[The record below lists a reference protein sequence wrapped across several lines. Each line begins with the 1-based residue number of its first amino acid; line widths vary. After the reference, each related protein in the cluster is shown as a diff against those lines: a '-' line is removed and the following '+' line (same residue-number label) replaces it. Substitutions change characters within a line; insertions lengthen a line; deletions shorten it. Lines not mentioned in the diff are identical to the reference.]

1 MSIMKKEYCINLF
14 RFAVVLVCVVLM
26 WIVWEFYI
34 DDFPVREE
42 CIVETDHYENVSIPF
57 SQISGLAISLE
68 NISEGYTEEKYLLPV
83 KIAIEEENGKK
94 IWEADCGEIEVKT
107 FAFTNIDNL
116 PEMPLTI
123 DKNEKYTIRCYL
135 NGEETDNVAY
145 VLFGEQK
152 TVGFIY
158 VGCCIVALL
167 LLCFIL
173 WCNRLKL
180 SFEWKFVVICIL
192 LGILYNV
199 AYIPFSV
206 PDEMIHFGQVYA
218 ASNRMLGK
226 EIYNQNGYI
235 LFSDSGMLRLERCQ
249 DGAGQGLYRF
259 WNNWEYGNK
268 HETAISTKFAYQVNL
283 KQYVY
288 YPAAAVVSIMRMFT
302 APYQIVF
309 LSGRIANLLF
319 FVLVMVL
326 AMKLCPKFRRTIA
339 AICFLPTTIW
349 LAASYS
355 YDSWNLSLS
364 ILMFTYCM
372 YCKDRKEKINWR
384 DLAVLCT
391 ICSVLSPIKVIY
403 ALMGACILLVPK
415 DKFYNVYQQ
424 FFSYFLV
431 VFTGITVAMI
441 GRGNAVIG
449 YVTTQEQ
456 DIRSIVQ
463 DRQGYTISW
472 VLANPIHTIKVY
484 INTLFERSERY
495 IYTAVGGDFLEY
507 EISHLLIYTL
517 LFIFLLIIINELKCS
532 RPLLRERIIASVI
545 FTAGVVAVMTAF
557 LFSYSVIH
565 LESIGTINGVQGRYF
580 LPFFIL
586 LPVIFQSKMFRVEG
600 KENVLLKCLVVLSAV
615 TVWCNFV
622 RIIH

>member
-14 RFAVVLVCVVLM
+14 RFAIVLACVVLM
-26 WIVWEFYI
+26 WIVWELYI

-57 SQISGLAISLE
+57 SQIRGLAISLE

-116 PEMPLTI
+116 PEMPLAI

-135 NGEETDNVAY
+135 NGEETDSVAY

-180 SFEWKFVVICIL
+180 SFEWKFVVIYIL
-192 LGILYNV
+192 LGILYNI

-206 PDEMIHFGQVYA
+206 PDEMVHFGQAYA
-218 ASNRMLGK
+218 HSNHMLGK
-226 EIYNQNGYI
+226 EMYNQNGYV

-249 DGAGQGLYRF
+249 DGARQGLYRF
-259 WNNWEYGNK
+259 WNNWGYGNK
-268 HETAISTKFAYQVNL
+268 HIAAISTKFVYQSNL

-288 YPAAAVVSIMRMFT
+288 YPIAAIVSMMRIIK

-319 FVLVMVL
+319 FVLIMVL
-326 AMKLCPKFRRTIA
+326 AMKLSPKFQKTIT

-349 LAASYS
+349 LASSYS
-355 YDSWNLSLS
+355 YDSWNMSLC
-364 ILMFTYCM
+364 ILFFAYCM
-372 YCKDRKEKINWR
+372 YCKDREEKVKWR
-384 DLAVLCT
+384 DLIVLCT
-391 ICSVLSPIKVIY
+391 ICAVLSPIKVVY
-403 ALMGACILLVPK
+403 ALIGACIILIPRDRFK
-415 DKFYNVYQQ
+415 NVFHQIM
-424 FFSYFLV
+424 SYILIILSG
-431 VFTGITVAMI
+431 FTAAMK
-441 GRGNAVIG
+441 GRGSTVID

-456 DIRSIVQ
+456 DVRSVVEN
-463 DRQGYTISW
+463 RQGYTISW
-472 VLANPIHTIKVY
+472 VLENPLQTIKVY
-484 INTLFERSERY
+484 INTLIERGERY
-495 IYTAVGGDFLEY
+495 VYTAIGGDFLEY
-507 EISHLLIYTL
+507 QISQLLIYII
-517 LFIFLLIIINELKCS
+517 LFIFLLIIMNELNDNK
-532 RPLLRERIIASVI
+532 PTIRERIISGGI
-545 FTAGVVAVMTAF
+545 FLAGAAAVLTAF

-565 LESIGTINGVQGRYF
+565 KESIGTINGVQGRYF
-580 LPFFIL
+580 LPFFVL
-586 LPVIFQSKMFRVEG
+586 LPIALQCKLIRIDG
-600 KENVLLKCLVVLSAV
+600 KEAIFLRCMIILNVV

-622 RIIH
+622 SIMH

>member
-1 MSIMKKEYCINLF
+1 MKKEYCINLF
-14 RFAVVLVCVVLM
+14 RFAIVLACVVLM
-26 WIVWEFYI
+26 WIVWELYI

-116 PEMPLTI
+116 PEMPLTV
-123 DKNEKYTIRCYL
+123 DKNEKYTLRCYL
-135 NGEETDNVAY
+135 NGEETDRVAY

-158 VGCCIVALL
+158 GGCCIAALL

-288 YPAAAVVSIMRMFT
+288 YPAAAVVSIMRMFI

-326 AMKLCPKFRRTIA
+326 AMKLCPKFRRTIS

-424 FFSYFLV
+424 IFSYVLV
-431 VFTGITVAMI
+431 AFTGITVAMI

-507 EISHLLIYTL
+507 DISHLLIYTL

-586 LPVIFQSKMFRVEG
+586 LPVIFQSKMFRVED
-600 KENVLLKCLVVLSAV
+600 KENVLLKCLAVLSAV